1 VSSVLVR
8 NLYSSTLNAVGTGC
22 TFAKGDVREL
32 SSLYDAMENVD
43 KVIWAVGASNSQE
56 TESVEFNGLQNVI
69 KALHDSK
76 FQQYGS
82 EEVSTDHFVFHVDP
96 FFMLLVGKSDVVQI

>member
-1 VSSVLVR
+1 M
-8 NLYSSTLNAVGTGC
+8 C
-22 TFAKGDVREL
+22 K
-32 SSLYDAMENVD
+32 
-43 KVIWAVGASNSQE
+43 KVIWAVASVHSE
-56 TESVEFNGLQNVI
+56 DKESVEFNGLQNVI

-96 FFMLLVGKSDVVQI
+96 FFMLLVGKSDVIQI